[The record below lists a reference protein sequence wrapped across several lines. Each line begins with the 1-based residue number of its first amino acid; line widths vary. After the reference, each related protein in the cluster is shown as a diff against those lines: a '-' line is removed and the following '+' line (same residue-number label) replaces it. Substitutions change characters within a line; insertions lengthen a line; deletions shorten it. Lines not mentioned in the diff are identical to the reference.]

1 MTSASEN
8 IAPYRDPTPLYQDAW
23 DWDVIVYPDGSIR
36 ILCWTTGCLFEYSHM
51 GRDCDCAKRSRM
63 SSPVVD
69 EYKRPLKEA
78 PYYPWTGV
86 AQHLLSVTDGSLLPV
101 MSGKSYRLNGP
112 RVSHEGFHR
121 ASIWKV
127 YEEMD
132 KAEEEAGEPGLWRR
146 ILDRLWQ

>member
-1 MTSASEN
+1 MTSAA
-8 IAPYRDPTPLYQDAW
+8 APYRDPSVLYQDVW

-36 ILCWTTGCLFEYSHM
+36 VLCWTNGCLYGEYGHI
-51 GRDCDCAKRSRM
+51 GRECDCAERSRM

-78 PYYPWTGV
+78 PYYPWAGT
-86 AQHLLSVTDGSLLPV
+86 ARHLLSVTEGSELTV

-112 RVSHEGFHR
+112 RVSHEGFHG

-127 YEEMD
+127 YEE
-132 KAEEEAGEPGLWRR
+132 KVEEEPLS
-146 ILDRLWQ
+146 LWQRTLDWLW

>member
-1 MTSASEN
+1 
-8 IAPYRDPTPLYQDAW
+8 
-23 DWDVIVYPDGSIR
+23 
-36 ILCWTTGCLFEYSHM
+36 
-51 GRDCDCAKRSRM
+51 M

-112 RVSHEGFHR
+112 RVSHEGFHG

-127 YEEMD
+127 YADREP
-132 KAEEEAGEPGLWRR
+132 EEEKRGVLQRM
-146 ILDRLWQ
+146 LDWLL